1 MKITESTEAQR
12 VYNNPKWKK
21 VLLETPSGFALFE
34 VDVFEEPDDIWVYF
48 SDLTA
53 EQFLFV
59 LGFVKFNDKAAAWDG
74 ETRRSKDLMRLMI
87 KLISLFNLLIFKR
100 LLPKNCVADELVW
113 GLKNILHGVL
123 REEKYNITREYCLP
137 MSKGLQRFLQDNL
150 INVSQTMINADFL
163 SEMGSVQYLNIT
175 LKKVPKILRESYDE
189 YVCKIGDSI
198 QNNLKY
204 AEVLA
209 RILVPELTPVYDFS
223 KMFSPDLVIK
233 IQEAEK
239 GATQYRKEKL
249 VMRDRET
256 IYGGLKHLVTVPNQ
270 RDDLMTRVKLTEA
283 KLRRAEEE
291 TMTFRRTLLE
301 TPSGFAIFDV
311 SERLFESQNIW
322 SWFTDEMDARLVVL
336 ALGFVKVQD
345 KSIARN
351 SCDGPGEEL
360 SRLIQKLCEVK
371 CYTKSS
377 NGDASIDDLIW
388 GLKFVLHEFVPEEND
403 NITYEYYH
411 PPCMGLK
418 SALTLHGVN
427 VSPLE
432 MDRGMVYYLGRL
444 EYLEGTSRLVRTC
457 FEKAFGHR
465 VSQIGE
471 LIQDNLVYAQVS
483 ALILVPDSH
492 HEFDLEQ
499 LSVDLAEK
507 VVEAKNVAASEEAI
521 NKKTKKKT
529 GKMAV
534 QNVEKTA
541 PEVYLNTEVMGSIPF
556 QWQSIK
562 LTYYVS
568 DPSELRKTWL
578 CQTISDYG
586 QPCVYSILLSDQPA
600 NMVSACIATQLH
612 E

>member
-209 RILVPELTPVYDFS
+209 RILVPELTPVD
-223 KMFSPDLVIK
+223 P
-233 IQEAEK
+233 
-239 GATQYRKEKL
+239 
-249 VMRDRET
+249 
-256 IYGGLKHLVTVPNQ
+256 
-270 RDDLMTRVKLTEA
+270 
-283 KLRRAEEE
+283 E

>member
-345 KSIARN
+345 KSIA
-351 SCDGPGEEL
+351 
-360 SRLIQKLCEVK
+360 Q
-371 CYTKSS
+371 
-377 NGDASIDDLIW
+377 
-388 GLKFVLHEFVPEEND
+388 END